1 MSSKQK
7 FSSSAMQSTQT
18 NGGETSGG
26 AVGVCVVGGC
36 SHGGEVRRPFLETS
50 QGTVQ
55 GTPPPECASLLII
68 GECVCDCDL
77 LVMGKFSKWE
87 GFYL

>member
-1 MSSKQK
+1 MAMSSKQK
-7 FSSSAMQSTQT
+7 FSSSAMQTQT
-18 NGGETSGG
+18 NGSGTSGG

-55 GTPPPECASLLII
+55 GIPPRV
-68 GECVCDCDL
+68 CVSSNYWGMC
-77 LVMGKFSKWE
+77 V
-87 GFYL
+87 

>member
-1 MSSKQK
+1 
-7 FSSSAMQSTQT
+7 MQTQT
-18 NGGETSGG
+18 NGGGTSGG

-55 GTPPPECASLLII
+55 GIPPQS
-68 GECVCDCDL
+68 VCL
-77 LVMGKFSKWE
+77 F
-87 GFYL
+87 

>member
-1 MSSKQK
+1 
-7 FSSSAMQSTQT
+7 MQSTQT
-18 NGGETSGG
+18 NGGGTSGG

-55 GTPPPECASLLII
+55 GIPPQSVRL
-68 GECVCDCDL
+68 
-77 LVMGKFSKWE
+77 F
-87 GFYL
+87 